1 MTVVSG
7 LVMDTLCWVERTESL
22 EPERLEFKSQLY
34 ASRTLLMVTFPV
46 GGNSTYV
53 AQLFV
58 RIK

>member
-7 LVMDTLCWVERTESL
+7 LVMDALRRAERTESL

-34 ASRTLLMVTFPV
+34 ASRTLLMVTFPL
-46 GGNSTYV
+46 GGNSTHL